1 MAAARGLRQG
11 CGRELLEYPRLIFK
25 PLRYHERGLWRI
37 LGDARLL
44 ERLTPN
50 LKPEG
55 GLVVARRLFVS
66 ALG

>member
-1 MAAARGLRQG
+1 VLAARFKEGLREG
-11 CGRELLEYPRLIFK
+11 AAEYPRLIFK
-25 PLRYHERGLWRI
+25 PLRYHERGLWRV